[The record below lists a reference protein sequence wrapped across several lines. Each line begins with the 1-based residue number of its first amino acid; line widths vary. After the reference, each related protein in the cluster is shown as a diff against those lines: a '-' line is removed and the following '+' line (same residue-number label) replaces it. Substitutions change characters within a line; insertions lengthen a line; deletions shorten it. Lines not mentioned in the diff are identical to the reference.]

1 MEHRPQP
8 CRNKI
13 PRVRFKVVPESR
25 DSRLYLWLM
34 TDRGGGGKNEG
45 GRSKPSLTAAAK
57 RRIFVDTTQIPENI

>member
-1 MEHRPQP
+1 
-8 CRNKI
+8 
-13 PRVRFKVVPESR
+13 
-25 DSRLYLWLM
+25 M